1 MSHLIAV
8 EGIGFKQLSRIVQ
21 YFPGLPLQGLQRFLL
36 WMHLDRNGRTLIGHF
51 DNVVSKCE
59 DLPAKQATRET
70 KTSFLVLKS
79 CHCGW
84 HGTSSAKGSACIN
97 SHTGRSMKTKPC
109 FPFVFFFHI
118 FEDYLRVCVSRPT
131 QVAHFALDAFDQRFH
146 TRLSMLPATTSYR
159 VRFFIPLEGLKQAD
173 DSETKSFSVEQRS
186 TPNHRITWLM
196 FFCCMLFFLVRVDY
210 KVPRPS
216 FRCKQKSKN
225 TSTGKTR
232 A

>member
-1 MSHLIAV
+1 MSIGLECSIAV
-8 EGIGFKQLSRIVQ
+8 AAL
-21 YFPGLPLQGLQRFLL
+21 LPMVAQQMSFSCQRKLRTSQVLPSATLGVCHSGTLTMLL
-36 WMHLDRNGRTLIGHF
+36 ANVRTCRQ
-51 DNVVSKCE
+51 NR
-59 DLPAKQATRET
+59 PQAKQR
-70 KTSFLVLKS
+70 SFLVLES
-79 CHCGW
+79 CRCGW
-84 HGTSSAKGSACIN
+84 HGTSSAKGFACIN
-97 SHTGRSMKTKPC
+97 SHTGRSVKTKPC

-118 FEDYLRVCVSRPT
+118 FEGYLRVCVSRPT

-173 DSETKSFSVEQRS
+173 DSETRSFSVEQRS